1 MTLAVM
7 LLFGIIFSFM
17 LLIGYFI
24 GLEGMN
30 IVIYPMAMAVFM
42 IFFQWI
48 FSDKLIQAMARIE
61 WLKGP
66 EDNPTLWNLV
76 VNRAEEANVKIE
88 KIGISKMKNPNA
100 FVFGKVNA
108 KLVVTQGLLDN
119 LSSDPEALEGIIAHE
134 IGHIKHNDM
143 RIMML
148 ISTLP
153 LILYMIAYSFMWGSY
168 GGRDRGTMVMIGVLA
183 WVFYFL
189 MNLGVLL
196 VSRYRE
202 YYADQYS
209 KEVLGPRPLIR
220 GLVKIAYLN
229 NSRINSETHKAE
241 LSPVEATLGSFFVM
255 DSRIIEDVSIL
266 SEISHLGS
274 ITSEEKKKIE
284 KNIKKEK
291 KMSGIEILMTH
302 PLTYKRILRLYETE
316 S

>member
-7 LLFGIIFSFM
+7 LLFSIIFGFM
-17 LLIGYFI
+17 LLIGYLI

-30 IVIYPMAMAVFM
+30 IVIYPMLMAVVM
-42 IFFQWI
+42 IFLQWA

-76 VNRAEEANVKIE
+76 VDRAEEANVKIE
-88 KIGISKMKNPNA
+88 KIGISRMKNPNA

-108 KLVVTQGLLDN
+108 KLVVTQGLLYS
-119 LSSDPEALEGIIAHE
+119 LSDDEEALEGIITHE

-168 GGRDRGTMVMIGVLA
+168 GSRDRGTMVLIGVLA

-229 NSRINSETHKAE
+229 NSVTNKAE
-241 LSPVEATLGSFFVM
+241 LSSVEATLGSFFVM
-255 DSRIIEDVSIL
+255 DPRIIEDVSIL

-274 ITSEEKKKIE
+274 LTIEEKREIE
-284 KNIKKEK
+284 KKIKKEK

-302 PLTYKRILRLYETE
+302 PLTYKRILRLYETD